1 MIFVPILL
9 LNMLIAMMGNTY
21 AHVIEQS
28 EKEWMKQW
36 AKIVVTLE
44 RAVSQTDAQKYLEA
58 YSIPLG
64 VSDDSGYETRGV
76 MVIKSKSK
84 TRAKQ
89 RKGAVSNWKRVG
101 KVTLDALKRRGLTG
115 EELRRIM
122 WGRASISSP
131 TKEAKK

>member
-1 MIFVPILL
+1 M
-9 LNMLIAMMGNTY
+9 
-21 AHVIEQS
+21 
-28 EKEWMKQW
+28 
-36 AKIVVTLE
+36 VTLE

-64 VSDDSGYETRGV
+64 PSDDSGYETRGV

-89 RKGAVSNWKRVG
+89 RKGAVSNWKVKIDDLFCSKRFHLIKGLLSLQRVG
-101 KVTLDALKRRGLTG
+101 RVTLNALSKRGLTG

-131 TKEAKK
+131 TKEPKK

>member
-1 MIFVPILL
+1 
-9 LNMLIAMMGNTY
+9 MGLKD
-21 AHVIEQS
+21 E
-28 EKEWMKQW
+28 
-36 AKIVVTLE
+36 
-44 RAVSQTDAQKYLEA
+44 
-58 YSIPLG
+58 
-64 VSDDSGYETRGV
+64 SGYETRGV

-101 KVTLDALKRRGLTG
+101 RVTLNALKNRKLTG

-131 TKEAKK
+131 TKEPRK